1 MTLAWGRKVSGR
13 NAGTDIVAIMH
24 VADATE
30 SETHP
35 MRLDDP
41 VDAGIVREV
50 SRDARATLA
59 DSSKAVGLSVSAVQT
74 RLRRLE
80 SRGVIV
86 GYRAVL
92 DAEAIGRPLSAFIEI
107 TPLDP
112 GQPDNAPELLEHL
125 TAIEACHSI
134 AGDASYMLFV
144 RVATPRDL
152 EALIRDIRQAAAVNT
167 RTTVVLQT
175 FYEHRPI
182 APADQAEAENPPK
195 GG

>member
-1 MTLAWGRKVSGR
+1 MDDAVDR
-13 NAGTDIVAIMH
+13 AII
-24 VADATE
+24 A
-30 SETHP
+30 
-35 MRLDDP
+35 
-41 VDAGIVREV
+41 EV

-59 DSSKAVGLSVSAVQT
+59 QLSDVVGLSTSAVQS

-80 SRGVIV
+80 TRGVIS

-92 DAEAIGRPLSAFIEI
+92 DAEAVGRPLAAFIEI

-112 GQPDNAPELLEHL
+112 AQPDNAPELLEHL
-125 TAIEACHSI
+125 DAIEACHSI

-152 EALIRDIRQAAAVNT
+152 EQLVRDIRLAANVST

-175 FYEHRPI
+175 FYEHRPV
-182 APADQAEAENPPK
+182 APAAPD